1 MNFEFKHVYDGDYG
15 RPEAMVMQFEA
26 EDWMEVTD
34 KFVNFLQGCGYFV
47 DKEKLGGYLLED
59 CDLQGELEI

>member
-1 MNFEFKHVYDGDYG
+1 MNFELKHIYDGKYG
-15 RPEAMVMQFEA
+15 GAEAITVQFEA

-47 DKEKLGGYLLED
+47 DKEKIGGYLLED